1 METDMQVKANHP
13 LYDGVGYVKF
23 THCGGKEE
31 EIIKSARMSTQ
42 KGFQGWDQD
51 KKLLKYL
58 WDNKHATPFEFC
70 TLSVQIKAPI
80 FVARQVFRHRTFCL
94 AADSELEFDLPGFE
108 HRIHRI
114 RIDKVYEAMQITGNP
129 LLDCR
134 MERLMNMRLRALNT
148 DTHTP
153 IHTNIVDCW
162 FSGMKEVFMITLAN
176 GKHLKMSKDHLC
188 YTDNGWKK
196 LCDINIAI
204 DKIATVARV
213 AENILKQEF
222 PETDVS
228 NESWKPVVGWE
239 TYYEVSNYGNVRRV
253 KMGGGV
259 RGDGYK
265 KNTINTVGY
274 SVVSLSR
281 NSKTTVHSVHKLVIE
296 AFKGKRLDKYNQEV
310 RHLNGNKLDNR
321 VDNLEWGTPSE
332 NANDRILHKT
342 MARLGCK
349 FVSISSCVSVGEEPT
364 YDVEVSS
371 EYHNF
376 SANGFVVHNSF
387 NELSGRYSE
396 LPESFYM
403 PKLKYQDTKNKQGSD
418 GYLSDE
424 EANPIVLECIEH
436 HKKAFALYRT
446 MLQAGVSREQA
457 RIVLPVSIM
466 TEWRMCGNLRNWMHF
481 LSLRLDSHA
490 QQETRELA
498 KGIASILKPLYPNT
512 WEVSGYQTLY
522 DTGTLNPLTRVNHSP
537 QNPRT
542 SNPGVFCFV
551 WHNRNM
557 KLKDVDFTLQIKKPE
572 SSYRD
577 LIEELEKA
585 IDRLKFLEAQQLS
598 SFKGVRGDGVSF
610 DLKSK

>member
-80 FVARQVFRHRTFCL
+80 FVARQVFRSRTF
-94 AADSELEFDLPGFE
+94 S
-108 HRIHRI
+108 
-114 RIDKVYEAMQITGNP
+114 Y
-129 LLDCR
+129 
-134 MERLMNMRLRALNT
+134 
-148 DTHTP
+148 
-153 IHTNIVDCW
+153 
-162 FSGMKEVFMITLAN
+162 
-176 GKHLKMSKDHLC
+176 
-188 YTDNGWKK
+188 
-196 LCDINIAI
+196 
-204 DKIATVARV
+204 
-213 AENILKQEF
+213 
-222 PETDVS
+222 
-228 NESWKPVVGWE
+228 
-239 TYYEVSNYGNVRRV
+239 
-253 KMGGGV
+253 
-259 RGDGYK
+259 
-265 KNTINTVGY
+265 
-274 SVVSLSR
+274 
-281 NSKTTVHSVHKLVIE
+281 
-296 AFKGKRLDKYNQEV
+296 
-310 RHLNGNKLDNR
+310 
-321 VDNLEWGTPSE
+321 
-332 NANDRILHKT
+332 
-342 MARLGCK
+342 
-349 FVSISSCVSVGEEPT
+349 
-364 YDVEVSS
+364 
-371 EYHNF
+371 
-376 SANGFVVHNSF
+376 

-512 WEVSGYQTLY
+512 WEVSGYQSLY
-522 DTGTLNPLTRVNHSP
+522 DTGTLTPLTINFGKSWLVANL
-537 QNPRT
+537 
-542 SNPGVFCFV
+542 G
-551 WHNRNM
+551 
-557 KLKDVDFTLQIKKPE
+557 LQK
-572 SSYRD
+572 
-577 LIEELEKA
+577 
-585 IDRLKFLEAQQLS
+585 RLNIF
-598 SFKGVRGDGVSF
+598 
-610 DLKSK
+610 